1 MGKPVIKRLGTV
13 VAILVVAIASV
24 PSALASVDGQI
35 KCPQAILSKEASH
48 PMPQVGETLVFTLR
62 FAMVQGCYTPAQ
74 ARISDPNPAPSY
86 LDILT
91 PTIAGGAWY
100 SPSIDGVVWED
111 MLIAG
116 DEYEI
121 SYQVRVL
128 GLPEQ
133 TPDTGYRITNT
144 ATIADLNKPGTLPL
158 QSAHAVI
165 QLGAPRALL
174 PVVLRS
180 DEE

>member
-1 MGKPVIKRLGTV
+1 
-13 VAILVVAIASV
+13 
-24 PSALASVDGQI
+24 
-35 KCPQAILSKEASH
+35 
-48 PMPQVGETLVFTLR
+48 MPQVGETLVFTLR
-62 FAMVQGCYTPAQ
+62 FAMVQGCYSPAQ
-74 ARISDPNPAPSY
+74 ARVSDPNPASLY
-86 LDILT
+86 LDVLT
-91 PTIAGGAWY
+91 PTITGGAWY
-100 SPSIDGVVWED
+100 SPSIDGIVWED

-144 ATIADLNKPGTLPL
+144 ATIADLRKPGTLPL

-174 PVVLRS
+174 PGCVGDRVPRFVDRQARGQFMARQVPLF
-180 DEE
+180 DVHPPGGQAVA